1 MRKKIGIIVQ
11 RYGKQINGGAES
23 HARMIA
29 ERLSEQFDITVFTS
43 CAINYHSWES
53 ELPPGESYEENIRIL
68 RFKSDKKLTKKED
81 EYISRK
87 IRERHLPQKLYRWL
101 GKPSWWYKL
110 FPEAEV
116 KDEDH
121 FKWLVTQ
128 GPFTPDL
135 IEYIKQY
142 QQNYI
147 AFVFFTAVYYPAA
160 MGILTVPQK
169 SILVPLMHDEPAA
182 YFEVFKIVMSKV
194 KWILFNTL
202 AEQRFCENLFPI
214 QHAKKKVVAV
224 GIDLPDA
231 YIDTNVLTAFHIL
244 QPYIIYIGRV
254 DTYKGCNTLIQY
266 FSEFKLRTN
275 STLQLVLVGNNMMNI
290 VSTNSII
297 VTGFVTDKEK
307 EQLLKQAE
315 ALIIP
320 SHFESLSLALLES
333 FACKVPVIANGKT
346 EVLKDHINESGG
358 GWCYDNEKDFFSIL
372 TSVTTN
378 TFQNK
383 QKGEKGLEY
392 IKSNYSWK
400 GVIESYMEA
409 IHDIESITN
418 KDMNVLPQTNN

>member
-29 ERLSEQFDITVFTS
+29 ERLSEQFNITVLTS
-43 CAINYHSWES
+43 CAINYHTWQS
-53 ELPPGESYEENIRIL
+53 ELPEGETYEENIRIL
-68 RFKSDKKLTKKED
+68 RFKSERKLTKKED

-87 IRERHLPQKLYRWL
+87 IRKRHLPQKLYKWL

-110 FPEAEV
+110 FPDAEV

-121 FKWLVTQ
+121 FKWLGTQ

-135 IEYIKQY
+135 IEYIKEY
-142 QQNYI
+142 RDDYI

-160 MGILTVPQK
+160 MGILTVPEK

-214 QHAKKKVVAV
+214 QYAKKKVVAV
-224 GIDLPDA
+224 GIDLPDTE
-231 YIDTNVLTAFHIL
+231 IDTNVLTAFHIR

-266 FSEFKLRTN
+266 FNEFILQTN
-275 STLQLVLVGNNMMNI
+275 STLLLVLVGNNMMTLL
-290 VSTNSII
+290 STSSVI
-297 VTGFVTDKEK
+297 VTGFVSDREK

-315 ALIIP
+315 ALVIP
-320 SHFESLSLALLES
+320 SDFESLSLALLES

-358 GWCYDNEKDFFSIL
+358 GWCYHDQKEFFSIL
-372 TSVTTN
+372 TSVTNN

-383 QKGEKGLEY
+383 LKGEQGLEY

-400 GVIESYMEA
+400 GVMESYMEA
-409 IHDIESITN
+409 IHDVEINT
-418 KDMNVLPQTNN
+418 KKK